1 MATWCTIA
9 ASPQVVFRTC
19 AFQVC
24 HHYII
29 NSITTCVNVL
39 QSVTNK
45 TLTKLYFFVA
55 KSNIAKSMY
64 HFLSKSKI
72 VVNIYFELS
81 IFYLLRILTNKL
93 GYKFSQQYI
102 YIYQYIDRGT
112 TWMDHVQSKL
122 IFEKK
127 LNIKKHSK
135 TKIKQTNEQKKN
147 IKRE

>member
-64 HFLSKSKI
+64 HFWSKSKI

-102 YIYQYIDRGT
+102 YISIYRQRHN
-112 TWMDHVQSKL
+112 MDGPCTIKT
-122 IFEKK
+122 
-127 LNIKKHSK
+127 NI
-135 TKIKQTNEQKKN
+135 
-147 IKRE
+147 